1 MPARVGSLLN
11 AHVLLAGGFL
21 SRDTISTAGAM
32 TERDLGNLIVVT
44 DSSKWGNS
52 NFPKVA
58 SLADIDVLVTD
69 PGLPDEGRKAIR
81 RFDIEILDAS

>member
-1 MPARVGSLLN
+1 MDSLLN

-21 SRDTISTAGAM
+21 GRDTISTAGAM
-32 TERDLGNLIVVT
+32 TERDLGNLIVVA

-52 NFPKVA
+52 NFAKVA

-69 PGLPDEGRKAIR
+69 PGLPDEGAKRSAALVLKFWKRA
-81 RFDIEILDAS
+81 E